1 VRLQIS
7 TSLALYSTLEFAANS
22 GQPISAADIAAK
34 YRVSTHHLAKVL
46 RELVRAGILEST
58 RGVGGGYRFGG
69 STRRLTLMDVIEL
82 FEDIGDRAGRSRQ
95 PGVSTDVERA
105 LGIVLAEIDEIA
117 KSTFRSITVDT
128 MLKLIERQRQRSDE
142 KTRAA
147 PKRARRG

>member
-1 VRLQIS
+1 
-7 TSLALYSTLEFAANS
+7 
-22 GQPISAADIAAK
+22 
-34 YRVSTHHLAKVL
+34 
-46 RELVRAGILEST
+46 
-58 RGVGGGYRFGG
+58 
-69 STRRLTLMDVIEL
+69 
-82 FEDIGDRAGRSRQ
+82 
-95 PGVSTDVERA
+95 VERA